1 MREQVFPMLGAQIH
15 ISSEA
20 LFQEIGGEGVILDLA
35 SSTYF
40 GLDEVGV
47 RTWQLLQ
54 DNPNLQN
61 ALEALLE
68 EYEVSADQLE
78 QDIDKLVRQ
87 LIDAGL
93 ASIE

>member
-1 MREQVFPMLGAQIH
+1 MSEQVFPMLGAQIH

-47 RTWQLLQ
+47 RAWQLLQ
-54 DNPNLQN
+54 KNPNLQA

-78 QDIDKLVRQ
+78 QDIDKLVK
-87 LIDAGL
+87 LLVDAGL